1 MALDSFS
8 TLKTSIADW
17 LNRDDLTS
25 VIPDYI
31 TLVEAELGRI
41 LKGRPMTTSTSVVFD
56 TTGLLAAPSDMV
68 RPRSLTLETDLYG
81 WPVEVKPYEYVIQ
94 KQAQLINGA
103 PRYAALVGSTFTI
116 APTPDSDTLYT
127 GVLIYDAAL
136 TPLSDSNTTNW
147 VLTNHPD
154 VYLFGSLYHAAPY
167 LKNDERI
174 PVWESRYYKG
184 LDQIR
189 ELAQQ
194 AEFGANTPIVRPI
207 SALGS

>member
-1 MALDSFS
+1 MALDSFA

-17 LNRDDLTS
+17 LNRSDLTA

-41 LKGRPMTTSTSVVFD
+41 LKGRPMTTELGVVFD
-56 TTGLLAAPSDMV
+56 TTGRLTLPSDYV
-68 RPRSLTLETDLYG
+68 RCVSLTLETDLYG
-81 WPVEVKPYEYVIQ
+81 WPVEFKPYQYVVE
-94 KQAQLINGA
+94 KQAQLVVGP
-103 PRYAALVGSTFTI
+103 PRYCAVVGDKLVI
-116 APTPDSDTLYT
+116 APTPDSDTQYT
-127 GVLIYDAAL
+127 GTLIYDATL
-136 TPLSDSNTTNW
+136 TPLSDTATTNW
-147 VLTNHPD
+147 VLANHPD
-154 VYLFGSLYHAAPY
+154 AYLFGALYQAAPY

-174 PVWESRYYKG
+174 SVWEARYYKA

-194 AEFGANTPIVRPI
+194 SEYGGTPVVRPV